1 MCVLSRRSGLERC
14 SVRASVWGPGPAKWR
29 SKSNGSSEPE
39 PQRLSAG
46 GGCGPLPRQGSLW
59 LFAAGST
66 MQDPS
71 FPGPASSSQTPPR
84 ELRALLA
91 RGAQAGL
98 VKGARTHCRRC
109 CARAAG
115 TKTPPPAPAPAPAR
129 SAGQARGWA
138 PCGYPGQGA
147 VLGLGAPGRC
157 LLNAG
162 TSRSPL
168 ARTWQLSP
176 EIGASTRRGIVPI
189 GWGEAIGTPKRH
201 I

>member
-1 MCVLSRRSGLERC
+1 M
-14 SVRASVWGPGPAKWR
+14 RASVWGPGPAKWR
-29 SKSNGSSEPE
+29 SKSNGCSETE

-46 GGCGPLPRQGSLW
+46 GKVAGPCLAKVRFGSSP
-59 LFAAGST
+59 AAGST
-66 MQDPS
+66 VQDPS
-71 FPGPASSSQTPPR
+71 FPGPASSPQPPPC

-157 LLNAG
+157 LPNAE

-168 ARTWQLSP
+168 ARTWLLSP
-176 EIGASTRRGIVPI
+176 EIGISTRRGIVPI
-189 GWGEAIGTPKRH
+189 GWGKAIGTPKRH